1 MFYWPAIDL
10 TLWGLT
16 GKYFISLSEN
26 SLPVLT
32 AIVYGILLWIVP
44 WRAQSEISTGVL
56 AEFWDK
62 NLPNIFVSPLK
73 FSEWIVSL
81 ILMGI
86 IKGSISIAFASL
98 IAFLLY
104 QVNFYQYGAYFL
116 PFLFLLIMTGW
127 WLGFIVAA
135 IVLRYGSK
143 VQTFA
148 WTVTW
153 AIAPFSAIYFP
164 VSILPKWAQ
173 TIAYLLPSS
182 YVFEGAREV
191 IYKHTLNWNLL
202 LISFLLN
209 IVYLSIS
216 IFLFWLSYKKAFK
229 RGLQSVS

>member
-1 MFYWPAIDL
+1 
-10 TLWGLT
+10 
-16 GKYFISLSEN
+16 
-26 SLPVLT
+26 
-32 AIVYGILLWIVP
+32 
-44 WRAQSEISTGVL
+44 
-56 AEFWDK
+56 
-62 NLPNIFVSPLK
+62 
-73 FSEWIVSL
+73 
-81 ILMGI
+81 MGI